1 MQKEQKKRGFNLAAF
16 ILTTLMHAEFFPNK
30 TENNTRMFMETATC

>member
-16 ILTTLMHAEFFPNK
+16 ILTTLMHAEFFPNQIIKLK
-30 TENNTRMFMETATC
+30 TAQ